1 MVSIAWASNWQYTN
15 YVPSGVAEGWQS
27 AMSVPRRN
35 YVTSS
40 KAVRDGLVLVSE
52 PWDLGVIMGNL
63 LGENGGLGNGTL
75 VAKSSGLEG
84 SAGTFLVRV
93 NVTGLNATAL
103 SNTASLNFTMSS
115 METGERISC
124 GQNFGGGDA
133 EFWMN
138 RGETNGFD
146 NVFYTDKVS
155 TGLVL
160 DERWDLTMIVDRSLW
175 EVFLMGGQRSAT
187 QTFYSKGVLDT
198 VTVAATDLNEGA
210 QVSVTV
216 RELKSTWTG
225 QEDGMGVVTG
235 NDTMMMK
242 GRSDFWT

>member
-1 MVSIAWASNWQYTN
+1 M
-15 YVPSGVAEGWQS
+15 
-27 AMSVPRRN
+27 
-35 YVTSS
+35 TSS
-40 KAVRDGLVLVSE
+40 EAVRDGLVLVSE
-52 PWDLGVIMGNL
+52 PWDLGSVEGVV
-63 LGENGGLGNGTL
+63 LGENDSLGDGTL

-84 SAGTFLVRV
+84 SKGTFLVRV

-103 SNTASLNFTMSS
+103 PNTASLNFTMSS
-115 METGERISC
+115 TETGERLSC

-160 DERWDLTMIVDRSLW
+160 DDRWDLTVIVDRSVW
-175 EVFLMGGQRSAT
+175 EVFLMGGQRSGT
-187 QTFYSKGVLDT
+187 QTFYSKGMLDT
-198 VTVAATDLNEGA
+198 VTIVARDLNEEA
-210 QVSVTV
+210 QVSVIV
-216 RELKSTWTG
+216 RELKSIWTG

-235 NDTMMMK
+235 NDTMMVK